1 MNPGEAKKQL
11 LWAKMGSSEV
21 WCNLLYSHT
30 RHLWVPHFILMEL
43 VPLRDRINRLS
54 QRGDRCLET
63 QGVPQKTQTGAALS
77 WGRAFQGG
85 ETMWAKPGGDTD

>member
-1 MNPGEAKKQL
+1 MNPGKAKKQL

-30 RHLWVPHFILMEL
+30 RHLWAPHFTVMKL
-43 VPLRDRINRLS
+43 VPLRDRVNRQLS
-54 QRGDRCLET
+54 VGDRRLEA
-63 QGVPQKTQTGAALS
+63 QGVPQKTQTAAALS
-77 WGRAFQGG
+77 WGRTFQGE

>member
-43 VPLRDRINRLS
+43 VPLRDRINRHLS
-54 QRGDRCLET
+54 EGGQVLGDSGNATENPDRGSFILGKNIPGRGDHVGQAWR
-63 QGVPQKTQTGAALS
+63 
-77 WGRAFQGG
+77 
-85 ETMWAKPGGDTD
+85 